1 MVSFNNY
8 RQDGFLNIPNVLLKN
23 YPHLNLTELSVV
35 VLLKL
40 EAYYQ
45 KNNFLPS
52 NELLAR
58 EMTLSPIQVGEVIQ
72 GLIDNKIIALKQKKD
87 GNGKITSYYD
97 LSPLYVKLDNYLE
110 RQKNSK
116 EQVKERV
123 DSKDVSV
130 DPIQVLVHQFEVE
143 FGRLLSPI
151 ERQEIAAWV
160 NIDHYDHELIKMAL
174 REAVLAQVYNFKYVD
189 RILLNWQQH
198 NLKTPEQVK
207 LFLQRTKF

>member
-8 RQDGFLNIPNVLLKN
+8 RTDGFLSIPNVLLKN
-23 YPHLNLTELSVV
+23 YIHLNLSELSLL

-45 KNNFLPS
+45 KNNLFPS
-52 NELLAR
+52 NELLAQ

-72 GLIDNKIIALKQKKD
+72 ELIDDKVIALRQKKD
-87 GNGKITSYYD
+87 ENGKITSYYD
-97 LSPLYVKLDNYLE
+97 LSPLYTKLDNYLKDHQE
-110 RQKNSK
+110 VATENLEIK
-116 EQVKERV
+116 EVQE
-123 DSKDVSV
+123 

-151 ERQEIAAWV
+151 ERQEVAAWI
-160 NIDHYDHELIKMAL
+160 NIDHYDNEIIKMAL

-207 LFLQRTKF
+207 GFLQRTKF

>member
-8 RQDGFLNIPNVLLKN
+8 RQDGFLSIPNALLKN

-52 NELLAR
+52 NELLAQ

-72 GLIDNKIIALKQKKD
+72 GLIDNKIIMLKQKKD
-87 GNGKITSYYD
+87 VTGKITSYYD
-97 LSPLYVKLDNYLE
+97 LSPLYDKLDAYLE
-110 RQKNSK
+110 SQK
-116 EQVKERV
+116 QVNNLDTISQPIQE
-123 DSKDVSV
+123 

-151 ERQEIAAWV
+151 ERQEVAAWI
-160 NIDHYDHELIKMAL
+160 NIDHYDSEIIKMAL

-207 LFLQRTKF
+207 IFLQRTKF

>member
-1 MVSFNNY
+1 MVSFNKY
-8 RQDGFLNIPNVLLKN
+8 RQSGFLNIPNALLEN
-23 YPHLNLTELSVV
+23 YVHLNLNELSVV

-52 NELLAR
+52 NELLAQ

-72 GLIDNKIIALKQKKD
+72 SLIDKKVIALRQKKD
-87 GNGKITSYYD
+87 AKGKITSYYD
-97 LSPLYVKLDNYLE
+97 LSPLYDKLDKCLE
-110 RQKNSK
+110 SQEK
-116 EQVKERV
+116 V
-123 DSKDVSV
+123 DNTGTISQSV
-130 DPIQVLVHQFEVE
+130 QEDPIQVLVHQFEVE

-151 ERQEIAAWV
+151 ERQEVAAWI
-160 NIDHYDHELIKMAL
+160 NIDHYDSEIVQMAL

-198 NLKTPEQVK
+198 NLKSPEQVK
-207 LFLQRTKF
+207 QFLQGPKF

>member
-1 MVSFNNY
+1 MLY
-8 RQDGFLNIPNVLLKN
+8 
-23 YPHLNLTELSVV
+23 LNLNELSVV

-52 NELLAR
+52 NELLAQ

-72 GLIDNKIIALKQKKD
+72 SLIDKKVIALRQKKD
-87 GNGKITSYYD
+87 AKGKITSYYD
-97 LSPLYVKLDNYLE
+97 LSPLYDKLDKCLE
-110 RQKNSK
+110 SQEK
-116 EQVKERV
+116 V
-123 DSKDVSV
+123 DNTGTISQSV
-130 DPIQVLVHQFEVE
+130 QEDPIQVLVHQFEVE

-151 ERQEIAAWV
+151 ERQEVAAWI
-160 NIDHYDHELIKMAL
+160 NIDHYDSEIVQMAL

-198 NLKTPEQVK
+198 NLKSPEQVK
-207 LFLQRTKF
+207 QFLQGPKF

>member
-1 MVSFNNY
+1 MVSFNKY
-8 RQDGFLNIPNVLLKN
+8 RQSGFLNVPNALLEN
-23 YPHLNLTELSVV
+23 YVHLNLNELSVV

-52 NELLAR
+52 NELLAQ

-72 GLIDNKIIALKQKKD
+72 SLIDKKVIALRQKKD
-87 GNGKITSYYD
+87 AKGKITSYYD
-97 LSPLYVKLDNYLE
+97 LSPLYDKLDKCLE
-110 RQKNSK
+110 GQEK
-116 EQVKERV
+116 V
-123 DSKDVSV
+123 DNTGTISQSV
-130 DPIQVLVHQFEVE
+130 QEDPIQVLVHQFEVE

-151 ERQEIAAWV
+151 ERQEVAAWI
-160 NIDHYDHELIKMAL
+160 NIDHYDSEIVQMAL

-198 NLKTPEQVK
+198 NLKSPEQVK
-207 LFLQRTKF
+207 QFLQGPKF